1 MFDFDLDLGSIGEAG
16 LTRFRT
22 GYSLYL
28 HRLHARLGYEYLRV
42 GAFDTNYM
50 SGGIGI
56 DF

>member
-1 MFDFDLDLGSIGEAG
+1 MVDFDLDLGRIGEAG

-28 HRLHARLGYEYLRV
+28 HRLRARLGYEYLRV
-42 GAFDTNYM
+42 GSFDANYM
-50 SGGIGI
+50 SGGVGI